1 MLGIPLSMTQLSAGF
16 CVWVWLSPGAVP
28 EGVAPSGVVDVEGSH
43 EALEPVL
50 WPEPLPVLGAGLAP
64 DPVPAPASDPVPE
77 TPVGGEP
84 GLFCSAPQATSV
96 QASAPMVTAS
106 RTRKDPGMSWPL
118 HVVRP
123 SVGGRRLA
131 HQRQ

>member
-1 MLGIPLSMTQLSAGF
+1 MTQLSAGF
-16 CVWVWLSPGAVP
+16 WVWVWLSLGAVP
-28 EGVAPSGVVDVEGSH
+28 EEGVTSSSGMVDVEGVH
-43 EALEPVL
+43 EVLWPGSPVVPGVGVAPEPVL
-50 WPEPLPVLGAGLAP
+50 VPVSA
-64 DPVPAPASDPVPE
+64 PVPE

-84 GLFCSAPQATSV
+84 GSLSSAPQATSV

-131 HQRQ
+131 HRRQ